1 MFFRS
6 LLHYV
11 APAETGF
18 VRFPETYAHHVFLY
32 EAVAKS
38 RSSEETELPGSTRVG
53 GVAESEYF
61 GAAAIGRAMH
71 IPLGAEAR
79 MPFDRL
85 RSRGVTAGYNR
96 LLFLVHHEHVSPW
109 SMPELPI

>member
-1 MFFRS
+1 
-6 LLHYV
+6 
-11 APAETGF
+11 
-18 VRFPETYAHHVFLY
+18 
-32 EAVAKS
+32 
-38 RSSEETELPGSTRVG
+38 
-53 GVAESEYF
+53 
-61 GAAAIGRAMH
+61 
-71 IPLGAEAR
+71 